1 MEYYSALQQSN
12 PSICNNTG
20 RAMWN
25 YSCVNIMFTEHYA
38 KWNKQDVRSKIL
50 HDLTLWKVNSQIHE
64 SRRENGSCRVL
75 GKWGEWGDVGLRVRS
90 SRCVGCRDSRGVI
103 HTMATMVSDRLLDA
117 WSWLRQWISGV
128 LTTHI
133 KNDN

>member
-1 MEYYSALQQSN
+1 MHCIKLN
-12 PSICNNTG
+12 KPDIRTNTICG
-20 RAMWN
+20 
-25 YSCVNIMFTEHYA
+25 IFF
-38 KWNKQDVRSKIL
+38 L
-50 HDLTLWKVNSQIHE
+50 SQIHE

-117 WSWLRQWISGV
+117 
-128 LTTHI
+128 
-133 KNDN
+133 